1 LESLKG
7 LRLAILSDGSPQML
21 ESAVRHNVLES
32 LFAEIISVDRV
43 RAYKPSPHVY
53 ALGTEILR
61 LPAPEILF
69 VSSNWWDAGGAK
81 AFGYKVC
88 WCNRSKTEMEFL
100 DGAPDL
106 TVTRL
111 DQIVGHL
118 KE

>member
-1 LESLKG
+1 
-7 LRLAILSDGSPQML
+7 ML